1 MTVYII
7 IAVAL
12 ALGIG
17 SSFVFK
23 KDDSLIEELSEGV
36 IEEQLG
42 IPAGSL
48 DLTPN
53 SPENKLDK

>member
-12 ALGIG
+12 ALGVG
-17 SSFVFK
+17 SAFVFK
-23 KDDSLIEELSEGV
+23 KDDGFVEELSEGV

-48 DLTPN
+48 DLTP
-53 SPENKLDK
+53 SSSENKMDK

>member
-23 KDDSLIEELSEGV
+23 KDDSLIEEISESV

-42 IPAGSL
+42 IPPGSL

-53 SPENKLDK
+53 SPENKPDK